1 MAIAISAE
9 EVLSWTDEALEI
21 LKEKIPRVADESE
34 LVHIDYGE
42 IINAV
47 NDYREFNIDDFIQS
61 VRIILLY
68 CLKDEEFK
76 WHCKDEEFILM
87 HLVEKGINELFETH
101 EGEYQQYQYN
111 FRYISGYI
119 KIKSN

>member
-1 MAIAISAE
+1 MGEIISDISDLAIAISAE

-68 CLKDEEFK
+68 CLKD
-76 WHCKDEEFILM
+76 
-87 HLVEKGINELFETH
+87 
-101 EGEYQQYQYN
+101 
-111 FRYISGYI
+111 
-119 KIKSN
+119 